1 MPLSIQ
7 EKTTDPATT
16 VYAASNTSDTNT
28 YLDDPGAGST
38 SYTIKYGESV
48 DVDIYYVT
56 NGAGKRTVIGSR
68 PSTIKH

>member
-1 MPLSIQ
+1 MPSFIT
-7 EKTTDPATT
+7 EKTADSPTT
-16 VYAASNTSDTNT
+16 VYAASNTSDVNT
-28 YLDDPGAGST
+28 YLDNPGTGST

>member
-28 YLDDPGAGST
+28 YLDDPGTGST

-56 NGAGKRTVIGSR
+56 NGAGKRTVVGTRPHGSG
-68 PSTIKH
+68 H